1 VTARRALLSV
11 ITRRKDARNRHHEVL
26 FGLVITRWA
35 LGGNRGPPASLQ
47 PRVDLDIPFRGSAAI
62 SAGLTTRRRLRGP
75 RFRELGRD
83 TYVAA
88 DVPVDDRMRVRAAA
102 LEVPDAVV
110 GGWTAVLVHG
120 VDAAPEGARPIELV
134 VGPRHVRR
142 ARPGLAL
149 RQDVLGEHEVECV
162 DGVAVTS
169 PIRTAVDLA
178 SRAGH
183 VEGVIAVDAL
193 AHAFGFHPEELLDHP
208 VLRDNPR
215 GRRRLVAV
223 VADADARAE
232 SPPETR
238 MRLIL
243 RAAPI
248 PQPVPQLVVHDDA
261 GWFVGRVDFGWRELR
276 TALEYQGDHH
286 RTEKKQW
293 RRDAVRT
300 TELAGCGWLVLPVT
314 AHDLFVDP
322 RGFIHRV
329 RVALAQRA
337 RELGVPFP

>member
-1 VTARRALLSV
+1 M
-11 ITRRKDARNRHHEVL
+11 
-26 FGLVITRWA
+26 
-35 LGGNRGPPASLQ
+35 
-47 PRVDLDIPFRGSAAI
+47 DLDIPFRGSAAI
-62 SAGLTTRRRLRGP
+62 GAGLTTRRRLRGP
-75 RFRELGRD
+75 GFRELGRD

-102 LEVPDAVV
+102 LEVPGAVV
-110 GGWTAVLVHG
+110 GGWSALLVHG
-120 VDAAPEGARPIELV
+120 VDAAPEGARPVELV

-142 ARPGLAL
+142 ARAGLLL
-149 RQDVLGEHEVECV
+149 RQDVLGEREVGCV
-162 DGVAVTS
+162 DGVPVTS

-183 VEGVIAVDAL
+183 VDGVIAVDAL
-193 AHAFGFHPEELLDHP
+193 AHAFGFHPDELLDHP

-261 GWFVGRVDFGWRELR
+261 GWFVGRVDFGWRELL

-322 RGFIHRV
+322 RGFVHRV
-329 RVALAQRA
+329 RVALARRA
-337 RELGVPFP
+337 RELAVPFP

>member
-1 VTARRALLSV
+1 MP
-11 ITRRKDARNRHHEVL
+11 
-26 FGLVITRWA
+26 FGLLITRWG
-35 LGGNRGPPASLQ
+35 LGGNRTGLANLQ
-47 PRVDLDIPFRGSAAI
+47 SRVDLDIPFRGSAAI

-88 DVPVDDRMRVRAAA
+88 DVPVDDRMRVHAAA
-102 LEVPDAVV
+102 LEVPGAVV
-110 GGWTAVLVHG
+110 GGWSALLVHG
-120 VDAAPEGARPIELV
+120 VDAAPEGARPVELV

-142 ARPGLAL
+142 ARAGLLL
-149 RQDVLGEHEVECV
+149 RQDVLGEHEVEHV
-162 DGVAVTS
+162 DGVAATS

-183 VEGVIAVDAL
+183 VDGVVAVDAL
-193 AHAFGFHPEELLDHP
+193 AHEFGFHPDELLVHP

-215 GRRRLVAV
+215 GRRRLLDV

-243 RAAPI
+243 RAAPL

-286 RTEKKQW
+286 RTDKWQW

-300 TELAGCGWLVLPVT
+300 TALAGCGWLVLPVT
-314 AHDLFVDP
+314 AYDLFVDP
-322 RGFIHRV
+322 RGFVRRV

-337 RELGVPFP
+337 RELAVPFP

>member
-1 VTARRALLSV
+1 M
-11 ITRRKDARNRHHEVL
+11 
-26 FGLVITRWA
+26 
-35 LGGNRGPPASLQ
+35 GNRTVLAHLQ
-47 PRVDLDIPFRGSAAI
+47 PRVDLDHPFRGSAAI

-88 DVPVDDRMRVRAAA
+88 SVPVDDRMRVVAAA
-102 LEVPDAVV
+102 LEVPGAVV
-110 GGWTAVLVHG
+110 GGWSAVLLHG
-120 VDAAPEGARPIELV
+120 VDAAPERVVPIELV
-134 VGPRHVRR
+134 VGPRHLRR
-142 ARPGLAL
+142 VRPGKTL
-149 RQDVLGEHEVECV
+149 RQDVLGEHEVVHV

-169 PIRTAVDLA
+169 PVRTALDLA
-178 SRAGH
+178 SRADH

-193 AHAFGFHPEELLDHP
+193 AHACGFHLDELLDHP

-238 MRLIL
+238 TRLLL
-243 RAAPI
+243 RGAAGI
-248 PQPVPQLVVHDDA
+248 PEPTPQLVVCDDR
-261 GWFVGRVDFGWRELR
+261 GRFVGRVDFGWHELR

-286 RTEKKQW
+286 RVDKRQW

-300 TELAGCGWLVLPVT
+300 TELAAAGWLVLPIT

-322 RGFIHRV
+322 WGFVSRV
-329 RVALAQRA
+329 RVALARRA
-337 RELGVPFP
+337 RELGVRLP